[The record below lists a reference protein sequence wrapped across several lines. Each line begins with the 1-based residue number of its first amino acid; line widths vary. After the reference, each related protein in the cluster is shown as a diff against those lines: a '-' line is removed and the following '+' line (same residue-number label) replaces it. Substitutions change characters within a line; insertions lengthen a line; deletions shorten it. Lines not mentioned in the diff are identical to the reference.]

1 MYFSLISKNLGMIC
15 IKKDTTFYKSASFLL
30 HLVIHLVIRPVICP
44 VICPVIRP
52 VIRRV
57 IHRVIRPVICKVIRP
72 VIRPVICLYTYLPI
86 SKING
91 ILKSIGT
98 TVSCTFECTTYSC
111 TVEVQDLVRF
121 LWKYKYDSFYSIYTI
136 ASSLY
141 ANSISW
147 CEIIRSMFHSSGTV
161 LYLRE
166 IFWETMGSLSLFFKV
181 LQKLESSQLFMHQI
195 LLTFPKYC
203 SFLGHKYYFDIW

>member
-1 MYFSLISKNLGMIC
+1 MQLLKRCTFLDIC
-15 IKKDTTFYKSASFLL
+15 
-30 HLVIHLVIRPVICP
+30 LVIHPVIRW
-44 VICPVIRP
+44 VIRP
-52 VIRRV
+52 VIR
-57 IHRVIRPVICKVIRP
+57 
-72 VIRPVICLYTYLPI
+72 LYTYLPI
-86 SKING
+86 SKKING
-91 ILKSIGT
+91 IFKSIGT
-98 TVSCTFECTTYSC
+98 IVSCTFECTIYSC

-203 SFLGHKYYFDIW
+203 SFFGTQILFWYMIVWHQIT